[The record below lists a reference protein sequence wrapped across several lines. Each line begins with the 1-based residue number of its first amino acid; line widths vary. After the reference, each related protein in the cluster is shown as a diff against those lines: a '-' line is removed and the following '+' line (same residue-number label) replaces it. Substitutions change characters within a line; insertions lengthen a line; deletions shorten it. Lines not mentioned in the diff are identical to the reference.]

1 MNMNVAILATM
12 KKLDHVQGRGTDMR
26 RDMELVREIFRVVI
40 AKEGLEGKEI
50 SIPGYDAKI
59 VNRHVSMLYRAG
71 YIDGTPFMGD
81 ERILAVDLSWQGHE
95 FAGALLTE
103 ETVWVKIKDALGP
116 EKLATVPLKYIEAV
130 AMEAL
135 IAWGKAKLGLGG

>member
-1 MNMNVAILATM
+1 MNVDVAILATM
-12 KKLDHVQGRGTDMR
+12 KKLEHVQRRGADMR
-26 RDMELVREIFRVVI
+26 RDMELVREIFRVLI

-50 SIPGYDAKI
+50 SIPGYDQKI
-59 VNRHVSMLYRAG
+59 VNRHVSMLYRAE

-81 ERILAVDLSWQGHE
+81 ERVLAVDLSWQGHE

-103 ETVWVKIKDALGP
+103 ETVWTKIKDALGP

-135 IAWGKAKLGLGG
+135 IAWGKTKLGLGG